1 MKQVIA
7 FPPSA
12 PEQHVHELSLKPLEN
27 QTTFRVILD
36 QIARIV
42 SLLDDPLPIT
52 GWEHYADVYTIFL
65 FCYLLICC

>member
-42 SLLDDPLPIT
+42 SLLDDPL
-52 GWEHYADVYTIFL
+52 L
-65 FCYLLICC
+65 